1 MKTVV
6 YSIWFLLVLSFCVW
20 GVLTGFGMGLAY
32 YYELSEEKMGFNS
45 LIIRITNYHL
55 LLSSL
60 YCVGFLVLFV
70 FRNSWEK
77 TRIVCGIL
85 IIILLVYLI
94 VVLCFCF
101 PIMVH
106 CSKDSSDLSCF
117 VSSLRLYIIKPI
129 LLHAALSAI
138 MVIGTGVLWRRIQIV

>member
-6 YSIWFLLVLSFCVW
+6 YSIWFLSVVTFCVW
-20 GVLTGFGMGLAY
+20 GFLTGFGMGLAY
-32 YYELSEEKMGFNS
+32 HYELSEEKLGFNS
-45 LIIRITNYHL
+45 LIIRITDYHL

-85 IIILLVYLI
+85 IVILLMYLI
-94 VVLCFCF
+94 VVLCLYFQ
-101 PIMVH
+101 IMVH
-106 CSKDSSDLSCF
+106 SSKDSSDLSCF

-138 MVIGTGVLWRRIQIV
+138 MVIGTGVLWRSIQKV